1 LGKGS
6 NSGDKE
12 GGTPKDLSMFKL
24 YSAALDISVPVKKKM
39 VGYKQNG
46 RHRVILLGSY
56 RDKIKLAQW

>member
-24 YSAALDISVPVKKKM
+24 YSAALDISVPVKKND
-39 VGYKQNG
+39 V
-46 RHRVILLGSY
+46 RI
-56 RDKIKLAQW
+56 